1 MAPVIS
7 SHVQQKR
14 KIDFGF
20 EEEAMKVKKIRIRYT
35 PSLIPPLLFNTKDL
49 SYNNHES
56 QKPVIRRIRIKC
68 TPSVSKELS
77 YNQKENK
84 RLIQLSRM
92 LGNIYRRSFF
102 TKQKLCLV
110 LDLDH
115 TLLHSVRIQ
124 DVSAEEQ
131 QYLNLQVSSMKD
143 MDGNNLY
150 KHVGRYTKLR
160 PYTRE
165 FLKEVSDSFELF
177 IYTMGTRDYAKEMG
191 RILDPS
197 GVIFKSRIVSR
208 DDSTKDNRKNLDVLA
223 GPNEKNTIII
233 DDTKH
238 VWEENEKNLIK
249 IDKYNYFTE
258 SGHKLKKDDEEDGAL
273 ESISEVLNCVHKIFF
288 ESFLVPSTDFEVRE
302 YVNSADVRPVLKAS
316 LKLLRVE

>member
-1 MAPVIS
+1 MAAMVIS

-20 EEEAMKVKKIRIRYT
+20 EEAKKVKKIRIRCT
-35 PSLIPPLLFNTKDL
+35 PSLLPTLSTFDLKDV
-49 SYNNHES
+49 SYSNQELE
-56 QKPVIRRIRIKC
+56 KPVIRKIRIKY
-68 TPSVSKELS
+68 TPVSKELS

-92 LGNIYRRSFF
+92 LGNLFRRSFF
-102 TKQKLCLV
+102 TNQKLCLV

-115 TLLHSVRIQ
+115 TLLHSVRVQ

-131 QYLNLQVSSMKD
+131 EYLNLRVSSMKD

-150 KHVGRYTKLR
+150 QHIGRYTKLR
-160 PYTRE
+160 PYTRK
-165 FLKEVSDSFELF
+165 FLKEVSKSFELF

-191 RILDPS
+191 RLLDPQ
-197 GVIFKSRIVSR
+197 GVLFRSRIVSR

-233 DDTKH
+233 DDTKS

-249 IDKYNYFTE
+249 IEKYNYFTE
-258 SGHKLKKDDEEDGAL
+258 GGHKLKEDDEEDEDEAL
-273 ESISEVLNCVHKIFF
+273 KSISEVLRRVHKNFF
-288 ESFLVPSTDFEVRE
+288 ELFPVPSSNVEVQE
-302 YVNSADVRPVLKAS
+302 YVKSVDVRPVLS
-316 LKLLRVE
+316 L